1 MFQLGSLVVLCG
13 LIFGTTESLLGN
25 LGSAVN
31 NLNILGSAPETI
43 LNSASGAVP
52 ENLNL
57 DVESLQK
64 TTSWPSAKDN
74 ILGALN
80 GLDFSKLNLISS
92 RNNLWL
98 RIDELKILDLQ
109 ASPSPDGQ
117 GINLKLPVSLKAAVH
132 LPLIGPVVDIAASLD
147 LISSLT
153 VQINPQTGLPMVTTG
168 KCSRGTDKI
177 SISLLGRRIPF
188 INTILDGAT
197 NLLTDMMSSLLQ
209 NQICPL
215 LQHILSHLNANILQG
230 LISNLTGQLP
240 VAI

>member
-13 LIFGTTESLLGN
+13 LIFGTSGSLLSN

-31 NLNILGSAPETI
+31 NLNILGSLPEMI
-43 LNSASGAVP
+43 LNSVSGAFP

-80 GLDFSKLNLISS
+80 GLDFSKLNPISS
-92 RNNLWL
+92 QNKLGL

-117 GINLKLPVSLKAAVH
+117 GINLKLPVSLKAAVD
-132 LPLIGPVVDIAASLD
+132 LPIGSTLDIALSMD

-153 VQINPQTGLPMVTTG
+153 VQSNPETGVSMVNIEQ
-168 KCSRGTDKI
+168 CSMGTDKI
-177 SISLLGRRIPF
+177 SISLLGRQISLTH
-188 INTILDGAT
+188 TILDGAT
-197 NLLTDMMSSLLQ
+197 SHLIDMLSSLLE

-215 LQHILSHLNANILQG
+215 VEYILSLLNANILQD
-230 LISNLTGQLP
+230 LISNQLTGQSS